1 MIFIEKDTALSEGE
15 LKEKLQMHIL
25 KKQTNIMVI
34 IASTILILLGT
45 YSKIFSLLAAVP
57 ILYLFMVLD
66 EFSILCLLCYL
77 MPFASIFKISPE
89 SQSFF
94 TIFELLF
101 CVMHFVKNNMKTN
114 KINVFIILFGIYLVV
129 IEILNGGINISATI
143 KMVTNLLVLSFA
155 TSFNTEKGYRRLSLY
170 YIYGIVISS
179 IVGLFDS
186 NIFHIRDYIGVTEQR
201 IGDEFIM
208 RFSGLYREKINSI
221 QAMAFLVLVV
231 FLGIVFEST
240 VFTRTCSVRQYELFP
255 FWSWIEIIWKHDW
268 SLLKQVSLNCLLL
281 LPVGVLLPVIAEHKV
296 KWYWGLGVG
305 VLISVTIE
313 ICQLILKRGLF
324 EWDDILHNG
333 LGCMVGCLVVNI
345 FKKEKNRD

>member
-1 MIFIEKDTALSEGE
+1 ME
-15 LKEKLQMHIL
+15 LYQIWTTYNKEW
-25 KKQTNIMVI
+25 
-34 IASTILILLGT
+34 
-45 YSKIFSLLAAVP
+45 SKR
-57 ILYLFMVLD
+57 
-66 EFSILCLLCYL
+66 E
-77 MPFASIFKISPE
+77 
-89 SQSFF
+89 
-94 TIFELLF
+94 T
-101 CVMHFVKNNMKTN
+101 
-114 KINVFIILFGIYLVV
+114 ILFGAIFV
-129 IEILNGGINISATI
+129 LNI
-143 KMVTNLLVLSFA
+143 VLA
-155 TSFNTEKGYRRLSLY
+155 VR
-170 YIYGIVISS
+170 
-179 IVGLFDS
+179 
-186 NIFHIRDYIGVTEQR
+186 GV
-201 IGDEFIM
+201 
-208 RFSGLYREKINSI
+208 YREKINSI

-268 SLLKQVSLNCLLL
+268 SLLKQVLLNCLLL